1 MSLRAT
7 PSGQVRRTQPV
18 HAVTGPWSEQL
29 QGSTTHPHPRHTL
42 TPGGRSPGQAWAR
55 VGPAAGPGLGW
66 HLSGEGRGLCVLAVV
81 SLATWCVFVILVPP
95 PPPPPWLAG
104 DTEAWV
110 LPTRPHAC
118 GPRGTFR
125 MAAHPGRSE
134 VDRVDLGP
142 AWHLVGP
149 REQDSAPS
157 KQTHVAEP
165 AGPGADQPP
174 TRMSPGKVPDTH
186 SVAPSPTQSL
196 VSPPQR
202 AVWALQ

>member
-1 MSLRAT
+1 MTPVPCQGTQAWSPVVPQAVPLPMQHAGVGRDSLGRESWGHGVSLSLRAT

-95 PPPPPWLAG
+95 PPPPLGWL
-104 DTEAWV
+104 
-110 LPTRPHAC
+110 
-118 GPRGTFR
+118 GTLR
-125 MAAHPGRSE
+125 LGSSPPGHTP
-134 VDRVDLGP
+134 VV
-142 AWHLVGP
+142 LVGL
-149 REQDSAPS
+149 S
-157 KQTHVAEP
+157 
-165 AGPGADQPP
+165 GWPP
-174 TRMSPGKVPDTH
+174 TPAALRWTEWTWAQPGT
-186 SVAPSPTQSL
+186 S
-196 VSPPQR
+196 
-202 AVWALQ
+202 